1 MFRRGCTHNCMQEP
15 PTPSGMQV
23 RGISVL
29 GLPCVIA
36 LLSLY
41 LAQPPRPAPTTAPQ
55 FSAERAIEHSRRF
68 AVEPRPAGSAAL
80 ERARDYLVAQLKAI
94 EWEVQVQE
102 TTVAQDRSVS
112 TVQNVLARLPGKAH
126 TRSFALVSHYD
137 TVMTGPGAADDGAG
151 VVTLLETARVLK

>member
-36 LLSLY
+36 LLGLY
-41 LAQPPRPAPTTAPQ
+41 LAQPPRPAPPTAQQ

-80 ERARDYLVAQLKAI
+80 ERARDYLVAQPQALGWGA
-94 EWEVQVQE
+94 ELQE
-102 TTVAQDRSVS
+102 TTI
-112 TVQNVLARLPGKAH
+112 PEAH
-126 TRSFALVSHYD
+126 
-137 TVMTGPGAADDGAG
+137 
-151 VVTLLETARVLK
+151 RV